1 MADRFSSWV
10 KLGHE
15 GEDVEKLLAK
25 QGLTLNLGE
34 PWPDSST
41 RKIGHTATI
50 PGEFIFDGIRVEDF
64 SMNFIDKRL
73 TKVSFMNVSDS
84 DVDKLY
90 NECVQLFGHGI
101 ETTWDDK
108 EVREK
113 MENPELCRTCKRYF
127 PTTLIESKVGYTWS
141 GYNRSYIRYA
151 LVTMEDWNATGKASD
166 GLSKLEAK
174 QYRELIQSI
183 KSGKKIGCDA
193 CNGIGTCKICSG
205 AGKTYDYKF
214 YPCTYPAC
222 GGKGWYAVRNSG
234 GGRKSC
240 TICKGTGKI
249 KSYSKEEMP

>member
-166 GLSKLEAK
+166 GLS
-174 QYRELIQSI
+174 
-183 KSGKKIGCDA
+183 
-193 CNGIGTCKICSG
+193 
-205 AGKTYDYKF
+205 
-214 YPCTYPAC
+214 
-222 GGKGWYAVRNSG
+222 
-234 GGRKSC
+234 
-240 TICKGTGKI
+240 
-249 KSYSKEEMP
+249 